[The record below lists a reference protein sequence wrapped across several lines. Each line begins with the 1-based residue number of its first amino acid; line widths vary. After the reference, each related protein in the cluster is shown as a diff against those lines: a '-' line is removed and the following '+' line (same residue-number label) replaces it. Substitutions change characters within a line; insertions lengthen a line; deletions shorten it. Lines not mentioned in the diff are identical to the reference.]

1 MTSAVAVAATLST
14 EIRLA
19 QAVSEFVEDLSDE
32 QKHSYRLQRDHRST
46 PNIDDVMRLTAEIDK
61 RVAREDP
68 GSGRV
73 FGPRLTNF
81 ILAIQQYAAR
91 GDVVIGGSANLIA
104 FSVWLILQMTL
115 RILGEDSRLLEKA
128 STLFMNAGR
137 SAPCC
142 EEIDLP
148 LFESKKLKLCLNEYL
163 IVVIRICHYLVRL
176 MQTSVPGETVSDLTD
191 SKLSEFESELNLW
204 AASYHQ
210 QVKSAGSQ
218 AFSGQSG
225 DFIDTLSDSDESD
238 MNPTR
243 SRQELAEIYLRYNH
257 EVVWE
262 NIRRLGSTNLFKFHP
277 EYQSFIDCS
286 HSSTLLYSGKA
297 GAGKSLILANIV
309 DDLIQRQRGNS
320 QVAYFFCLWDKFNSL
335 QAVTILASL
344 YLQLKHKVP
353 DDILLLKNLRNHS
366 FDTETVIARLQS
378 ALKPDQKTYFVLDGL
393 DMCEEGERNKA
404 IGVLRG
410 LQISSCLSICL
421 SSRPGI
427 ITSIGWARL
436 HLITIPEDNPDVAVY
451 VDFEISRLF
460 QSRELVKLCSKSL

>member
-163 IVVIRICHYLVRL
+163 IVVIRICHYLVRF
-176 MQTSVPGETVSDLTD
+176 QT
-191 SKLSEFESELNLW
+191 KR
-204 AASYHQ
+204 
-210 QVKSAGSQ
+210 
-218 AFSGQSG
+218 
-225 DFIDTLSDSDESD
+225 I
-238 MNPTR
+238 
-243 SRQELAEIYLRYNH
+243 
-257 EVVWE
+257 
-262 NIRRLGSTNLFKFHP
+262 
-277 EYQSFIDCS
+277 
-286 HSSTLLYSGKA
+286 
-297 GAGKSLILANIV
+297 
-309 DDLIQRQRGNS
+309 
-320 QVAYFFCLWDKFNSL
+320 
-335 QAVTILASL
+335 
-344 YLQLKHKVP
+344 
-353 DDILLLKNLRNHS
+353 
-366 FDTETVIARLQS
+366 
-378 ALKPDQKTYFVLDGL
+378 
-393 DMCEEGERNKA
+393 
-404 IGVLRG
+404 
-410 LQISSCLSICL
+410 
-421 SSRPGI
+421 
-427 ITSIGWARL
+427 
-436 HLITIPEDNPDVAVY
+436 
-451 VDFEISRLF
+451 
-460 QSRELVKLCSKSL
+460 